1 MPAVPSPTQRPSGS
15 TRGFTT
21 VDPER
26 QGVIVCLSDL
36 ARSAPRSAGTRN
48 LPRDLPAATGPLA
61 RRASTFRGIPARSR

>member
-1 MPAVPSPTQRPSGS
+1 MPAVPLPTQRPSGS

-36 ARSAPRSAGTRN
+36 ARNPRATGAAGRT
-48 LPRDLPAATGPLA
+48 LPRDLLAAASPLA
-61 RRASTFRGIPARSR
+61 RGASTVRGTPAR